1 MTPTHASK
9 PNLIAMKL
17 LLTLFLLL
25 FLTTAHAQQ
34 FFQERV
40 GGAGSESARAMVK
53 TSDGGFVLAG
63 STYSYGQDSGDV
75 YVVKMH
81 NNGTIQWTKTIG
93 GPSYD
98 AASDIIQTNDDGYII
113 TGRTGYWEFG
123 IYVVK
128 LNGSGNLQW
137 SNKINSGLFDQ
148 GYSIIQTVDGGYA
161 IAARGSGGGLSYPGL
176 LIKLN
181 SSGSIEWNTAH
192 YGFTDGAYSLVQAS
206 DLSYVLA
213 GMSSASGGNLLITK
227 VDSTG
232 AVAWSRSIGG
242 PGAEMSGPGSKLIR
256 TNDNGYAYIGWTNS
270 YGSGGNDM
278 YVIKLNFSGILLWSK
293 AIGTPNDDYGNSIIQ
308 LADKS
313 YIVTG
318 TTYKANNTTDA
329 YVAKLD
335 SSGNL
340 LWTDILG
347 GNAFEEGNT
356 AAQLNDGSLIIAGG
370 TTSYGNAGEIYLVK
384 LDDNGNTC
392 GNYTSAGS
400 STTGG
405 VSNTINYN
413 TFPLNLTLVNG
424 PAAVSSGGVMNTICS
439 CTAPVSVITSSSLF
453 ICSGDSISLLTNAT
467 PGNTYKWLRN
477 GNVVSGANASTY
489 FTSTGGTYAC
499 VQSNACGNDT
509 SNLVTITVKPL
520 PSASI
525 SATSTTTICT
535 GDSVQLNGVAAANRS
550 YQWLRNGLNIS
561 GAYSATYFAKQ
572 SGKYRLI
579 VTNTITGCTKS
590 GNTVTVSAIA
600 LPPATVTA
608 LGPTTFC
615 AGGNV
620 TLQAN
625 SGAGLTYQWR
635 KNGFPIS
642 GASSIN
648 YTATTAGKY
657 KVDVTNTN
665 GCVKKSSNVTINV
678 PCREGETHDENKL
691 SIYPNPSTGVFYIRI
706 KNNQAEVPTIR
717 IVDNAGREVTF
728 QYEFSGQNITLDLS
742 ELENGIYHFFYND
755 GYIEEVNKLIKMF

>member
-1 MTPTHASK
+1 
-9 PNLIAMKL
+9 MKI
-17 LLTLFLLL
+17 LLTLFLHL
-25 FLTTAHAQQ
+25 FLTTVHAQQ

-40 GGAGSESARAMVK
+40 GGSGSESARAMVK
-53 TSDGGFVLAG
+53 TSDGGFVFAG

-81 NNGTIQWTKTIG
+81 NNGAIQWTKTIG

-98 AASDIIQTNDDGYII
+98 AASAIIQTNDGGYII

-123 IYVVK
+123 IYIVK

-148 GYSIIQTVDGGYA
+148 GYSIIQTADGGYA

-181 SSGSIEWNTAH
+181 SSGSIEWNSAH

-213 GMSSASGGNLLITK
+213 GMSSASGGNLLISK

-278 YVIKLNFSGILLWSK
+278 YVIKLNASGVLLWSK
-293 AIGTPNDDYGNSIIQ
+293 AIGTTNDDYGNSIIQ

-340 LWTDILG
+340 LWTAILG

-370 TTSYGNAGEIYLVK
+370 TTSYGNAGEVYLVK
-384 LDDNGNTC
+384 MDGNGNTC

-413 TFPLNLTLVNG
+413 TSTLNLTLVNG
-424 PAAVSSGGVMNTICS
+424 PAASSSGGVLNTICN
-439 CTAPVSVITSSSLF
+439 CAAPVSVITSSSLF
-453 ICSGDSISLLTNAT
+453 ICSGDSLQLITNPT
-467 PGNTYKWLRN
+467 PGN
-477 GNVVSGANASTY
+477 
-489 FTSTGGTYAC
+489 
-499 VQSNACGNDT
+499 
-509 SNLVTITVKPL
+509 
-520 PSASI
+520 
-525 SATSTTTICT
+525 
-535 GDSVQLNGVAAANRS
+535 S
-550 YQWLRNGLNIS
+550 YQWLRNGNPINGAVNSTYFTFTGGNYACVQTNVCGSDTSNFVTITINSLPAASISAAATTICSGDSVQITGTPAANRIYQWLRNGSLIS
-561 GAYSATYFAKQ
+561 GANTISYYAKQ
-572 SGKYRLI
+572 SGKYRLRVI
-579 VTNTITGCTKS
+579 NTITGCTKN
-590 GNTVTVSAIA
+590 GNTITISTVP
-600 LPPATVTA
+600 LPPATVTP

-615 AGGNV
+615 AGGSV

-625 SGAGLTYQWR
+625 SGTGLTYQWR
-635 KNGFPIS
+635 KNGFPIL
-642 GASSIN
+642 GATN
-648 YTATTAGKY
+648 MNFTATTAGKY
-657 KVDVTNTN
+657 KADVTNSN
-665 GCVKKSSNVTINV
+665 GCTKKSTNTTITV
-678 PCREGETHDENKL
+678 PCREGEVFQPPTL
-691 SIYPNPSTGVFYIRI
+691 SVYPNPSNGQIKVELLNPTASTSGVRI
-706 KNNQAEVPTIR
+706 YDQIGNEVISLQ
-717 IVDNAGREVTF
+717 E
-728 QYEFSGQNITLDLS
+728 QLQEFDIDLS
-742 ELENGIYHFFYND
+742 MMADGIYC
-755 GYIEEVNKLIKMF
+755 ILVVNGDNKMMKKIVKMSGK

>member
-1 MTPTHASK
+1 
-9 PNLIAMKL
+9 MKL

-25 FLTTAHAQQ
+25 FLTTAHSQQ

-40 GGAGSESARAMVK
+40 GGPGSEAARATVK
-53 TSDGGFVLAG
+53 TSDGGFVLVG

-98 AASDIIQTNDDGYII
+98 AASAIIQTSDGGYII

-181 SSGSIEWNTAH
+181 SSGSIEWNTAN

-213 GMSSASGGNLLITK
+213 GMSSASGGNLLLTK

-242 PGAEMSGPGSKLIR
+242 PGTEMSGPGSKIIR

-278 YVIKLNFSGILLWSK
+278 YVIKLNASGVLLWSK
-293 AIGTPNDDYGNSIIQ
+293 AIGTTNDDYGNSIIQ

-318 TTYKANNTTDA
+318 TTYEANNTTDA

-335 SSGNL
+335 SSGTL
-340 LWTDILG
+340 LWTDVLG

-356 AAQLNDGSLIIAGG
+356 AAQLNDGSIIIAGG
-370 TTSYGNAGEIYLVK
+370 TTSYGNAGEVYLVK
-384 LDDNGNTC
+384 MDGNGSTC

-413 TFPLNLTLVNG
+413 TFSLNLTLVNG

-489 FTSTGGTYAC
+489 FTSTGGTYVC

-525 SATSTTTICT
+525 SATSTTIICT
-535 GDSVQLNGVAAANRS
+535 DDSVQLNGVAAANRS

-590 GNTVTVSAIA
+590 GNTITVSAIA

-615 AGGNV
+615 AGGSV

-625 SGAGLTYQWR
+625 IGAGLTYQWR

-657 KVDVTNTN
+657 KVDVTNSSGCTN
-665 GCVKKSSNVTINV
+665 KSTNVNV
-678 PCREGETHDENKL
+678 NIPCREEEILKGNQMI
-691 SIYPNPSTGVFYIRI
+691 IYPNPSSGIFYIHFRSTYE
-706 KNNQAEVPTIR
+706 AAPTMQLF
-717 IVDNAGREVTF
+717 DNAGNKMTF
-728 QYEFSGQNITLDLS
+728 KYEFSNQILKLDLS
-742 ELENGIYHFFYND
+742 GLENGIYHLISTN
-755 GYIEEVNKLIKMF
+755 GYYEEKNKLIKMF